1 MALIDIKGVDFAY
14 NGRPVLTG
22 VDLSVAQGEFL
33 ALVGPNGGGKTTL
46 VKLVLGLIT
55 PQKGSVRVFGQAP
68 VKVRRRMGYL
78 PQHAPVD
85 PGFPVSAL
93 EVVLMGLMGSGS
105 GLGLWRR
112 GQRQAALTALDK
124 LEAADLAGRSF
135 GRLSGGQR
143 QRVLIA
149 RALVA
154 GPELLL
160 LDEPTAAVDPRGGVD
175 LMNILAG
182 LQPKVTVVLVTH
194 DLGFVSPAVS
204 RVACINQSL
213 SIHPTQVINGS
224 LISELY
230 GAPVRMVRHDHDLEH
245 GGHRHHE

>member
-1 MALIDIKGVDFAY
+1 MALIDIKGVDFSY
-14 NGRPVLTG
+14 NGRPVLAG

-46 VKLVLGLIT
+46 VKLILGLVT
-55 PQKGSVRVFGQAP
+55 PQKGTVRVFGMPPA
-68 VKVRRRMGYL
+68 KVRRRMGYL

-85 PGFPVSAL
+85 PSFPVSAL

-112 GQRQAALTALDK
+112 EQKRAALIALDK

-175 LMNILAG
+175 LMNILSG

-194 DLGFVSPAVS
+194 DLGFVSPSVS

-230 GAPVRMVRHDHDLEH
+230 GAPVRLVRHDHDLEH
-245 GGHRHHE
+245 GGHHE

>member
-14 NGRPVLTG
+14 NGRPVLAG
-22 VDLSVAQGEFL
+22 VDLAVEQGEFL

-46 VKLVLGLIT
+46 LKIILGLIT
-55 PQKGSVRVFGQAP
+55 PQRGTVRVFGQPPAR
-68 VKVRRRMGYL
+68 VRRRLGYL

-85 PGFPVSAL
+85 PGFPISAL
-93 EVVLMGLMGSGS
+93 EVVLTGLLGAGS

-112 GQRQAALTALDK
+112 EQKRAALAALAK

-149 RALVA
+149 RALVS

-182 LQPKVTVVLVTH
+182 LKPQVTVVLVTH
-194 DLGFVSPAVS
+194 DLGFVSAAVS

-230 GAPVRMVRHDHDLEH
+230 GAPVRLVRHDRDLER
-245 GGHRHHE
+245 GGRHE

>member
-1 MALIDIKGVDFAY
+1 M
-14 NGRPVLTG
+14 
-22 VDLSVAQGEFL
+22 
-33 ALVGPNGGGKTTL
+33 GPNGGGKTTL
-46 VKLVLGLIT
+46 LKLMLGLVA
-55 PQKGSVRVFGQAP
+55 PQKGTVRVFGRPPA
-68 VKVRRRMGYL
+68 KVRRRMGYL

-85 PGFPVSAL
+85 PGFPVSTL
-93 EVVLMGLMGSGS
+93 EVVLMGLLGSGS

-112 GQRQAALTALDK
+112 EQKRAALNALDK
-124 LEAADLAGRSF
+124 LEAADLAERSF
-135 GRLSGGQR
+135 SRLSGGQR

-182 LQPKVTVVLVTH
+182 LKPKVTVVLVTH
-194 DLGFVSPAVS
+194 DLGFVSSSFS

-224 LISELY
+224 LINELY
-230 GAPVRMVRHDHDLEH
+230 GAPVRLVRHDHDLEH
-245 GGHRHHE
+245 GGGHG